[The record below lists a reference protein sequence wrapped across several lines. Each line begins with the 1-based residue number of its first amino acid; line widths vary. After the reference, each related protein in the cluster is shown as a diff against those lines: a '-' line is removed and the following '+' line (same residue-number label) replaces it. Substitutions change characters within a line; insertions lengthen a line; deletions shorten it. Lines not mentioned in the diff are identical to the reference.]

1 MEKTKKFGNMDY
13 IATIDTKSLL
23 ISTVYFV
30 FGTAALILAEKIN
43 EMEDL

>member
-1 MEKTKKFGNMDY
+1 MERTKRFGNMDD

-23 ISTVYFV
+23 ISAVFVV

-43 EMEDL
+43 ESDL

>member
-1 MEKTKKFGNMDY
+1 MEKTKKFGNMDD

-23 ISTVYFV
+23 ISAVFVV